1 MKVIID
7 RFEQDYAIVEIN
19 IGEFAKISKKL
30 LPQAKEGDVIKINI
44 DSNATQK
51 RKKDVKSL
59 VDNLFED

>member
-1 MKVIID
+1 MEVIID

-30 LPQAKEGDVIKINI
+30 LPKAKEGDVIKINI

-51 RKKDVKSL
+51 RKKGIKSL